1 MNRRN
6 PMPASSRSPIFA
18 TTRWTMVASAAG
30 GEIRSAEE
38 ALEAICQT
46 YWFPLYAF
54 VRRQGHIKE
63 EAEDLTQAFFV
74 DLLERKPW
82 QQLDQERGKFRA
94 FLLAALKHFLANHRE
109 TARCQKRGGSAHHL
123 SLDWQ
128 NADSRFHLA
137 DHTQSAPDHAYDR
150 EWGVQLLEQV
160 LEHLRDEARAEGT
173 GGRFEILKDFLSSV
187 GGEASYASAGETLS
201 INAGAARVAV
211 HRLRKR
217 YRQLLREEIAR
228 TLADPAMVE
237 DELRS
242 LFAAF
247 RQPTTSVPSMRPPAE
262 P

>member
-1 MNRRN
+1 MTRRPPMSAPSQN
-6 PMPASSRSPIFA
+6 PLFL
-18 TTRWTMVASAAG
+18 TTRWTMVASAGG

-38 ALEAICQT
+38 ALEILCRM
-46 YWFPLYAF
+46 YWFPLYAY
-54 VRRQGHIKE
+54 VRRHGNTRE
-63 EAEDLTQAFFV
+63 EAEDLTQAFFA

-82 QQLDQERGKFRA
+82 QQLDQERGKFRS
-94 FLLAALKHFLANHRE
+94 FLLTALKNFLANHRE
-109 TARCQKRGGSAHHL
+109 SARCQKRGGSARHL
-123 SLDWQ
+123 PLDWE

-137 DHTQSAPDHAYDR
+137 DTLQSSPDHAYDR

-160 LEHLRDEARAEGT
+160 LEHLRDEARAEVSME
-173 GGRFEILKDFLSSV
+173 RFEVLKDFLSTAS
-187 GGEASYASAGETLS
+187 GETSYAQVAEMLG

-217 YRQLLREEIAR
+217 YRQLLKEEIAR

-247 RQPTTSVPSMRPPAE
+247 RQPTSIRHAFSA
-262 P
+262 